1 MLYWKHSVIY
11 CPRAHSTYFKS
22 TEVFFMKKFGR
33 KKIAIALAC
42 TSILGGKS
50 PTTLY
55 PQTVEAAGRSVESSS
70 KGLVNWVK
78 NHKWPVIGGASAFV
92 TAAIVSAV
100 LGVKYLG
107 KKDQKNPDEH
117 EEKVDEKGKNKQNQV
132 SSVTKKTDVKQGDDK
147 NDKSKIAAENDEI
160 IGRGVT
166 NCTEEDVEEKDK
178 QQFGKDFKKL
188 KLLLSNQQEFE
199 KRFVKAEHKVMEEN
213 KDKNRNEN
221 WHETVTSYDSLEKAE
236 EELNINEIISYLRQI
251 IFGEI
256 KLKGFRFSNE
266 GFDYSGYT
274 SAFEADEFTALKLG
288 FPKGQVKLVYTP
300 KEKAIYQESTE
311 LLFNF
316 K

>member
-1 MLYWKHSVIY
+1 
-11 CPRAHSTYFKS
+11 
-22 TEVFFMKKFGR
+22 MKKFCR

-50 PTTLY
+50 STTLY

-70 KGLVNWVK
+70 KGFVNWVK
-78 NHKWPVIGGASAFV
+78 NHKWPVIGGALAIATVAVV
-92 TAAIVSAV
+92 TTV

-107 KKDQKNPDEH
+107 KKDQKNPDEQ
-117 EEKVDEKGKNKQNQV
+117 ESKIDGEDNKQSQV
-132 SSVTKKTDVKQGDDK
+132 PSEIKKTDVKQGDDK
-147 NDKSKIAAENDEI
+147 NIDKSKIAAKNDEI
-160 IGRGVT
+160 ISGGVT
-166 NCTEEDVEEKDK
+166 NCTDEDVGEEDK
-178 QQFGKDFKKL
+178 QRFGKDFKKL

-199 KRFVKAEHKVMEEN
+199 KGFVKAEHKVMEEN
-213 KDKNRNEN
+213 KEKNRNGN

-256 KLKGFRFSNE
+256 KLKGFRFANE

-300 KEKAIYQESTE
+300 KKKAIYQESTE

>member
-1 MLYWKHSVIY
+1 
-11 CPRAHSTYFKS
+11 
-22 TEVFFMKKFGR
+22 MKKFCR

-50 PTTLY
+50 STTLY

-70 KGLVNWVK
+70 KGFVNWVK
-78 NHKWPVIGGASAFV
+78 NHKLGVGVGVLTAITAV
-92 TAAIVSAV
+92 TLTI

-117 EEKVDEKGKNKQNQV
+117 EEKVDEKGNNKQNQV
-132 SSVTKKTDVKQGDDK
+132 PSGTKKTDVKQGDDK
-147 NDKSKIAAENDEI
+147 NIDKSKIAAENDKI
-160 IGRGVT
+160 IGGGVT

-178 QQFGKDFKKL
+178 QQFGKDFEKL

-199 KRFVKAEHKVMEEN
+199 KRFVKAEHKVREEN
-213 KDKNRNEN
+213 KDKNHNGN
-221 WHETVTSYDSLEKAE
+221 WHDTVTSYDSLEKAK

-256 KLKGFRFSNE
+256 KLKGFRFANE

-288 FPKGQVKLVYTP
+288 FPEGQVKLVYTP

>member
-1 MLYWKHSVIY
+1 
-11 CPRAHSTYFKS
+11 
-22 TEVFFMKKFGR
+22 MKKFGR

-42 TSILGGKS
+42 ASILGGKS
-50 PTTLY
+50 STTLY
-55 PQTVEAAGRSVESSS
+55 PQTVEAAGRSVDSS
-70 KGLVNWVK
+70 KGFVNWVK

-117 EEKVDEKGKNKQNQV
+117 EEKVDEKGNNKQNQV
-132 SSVTKKTDVKQGDDK
+132 PSGTKKTDVKQGDDK
-147 NDKSKIAAENDEI
+147 NIDKSKIAAENDEI
-160 IGRGVT
+160 IVGGVT
-166 NCTEEDVEEKDK
+166 NCTDEDVGEEDK
-178 QQFGKDFKKL
+178 QRFGKDFEKL

-199 KRFVKAEHKVMEEN
+199 KGFVKAEHKVMEEN
-213 KDKNRNEN
+213 KDKNHNGN
-221 WHETVTSYDSLEKAE
+221 WHNTVTSYDSLEKAKK
-236 EELNINEIISYLRQI
+236 ELNINEIISYLRQI

-256 KLKGFRFSNE
+256 KLKRFRFANE
-266 GFDYSGYT
+266 GFNYSGYT

-288 FPKGQVKLVYTP
+288 FPEGQVKLVYTP
-300 KEKAIYQESTE
+300 KEKTIYQESTE